1 MFIRRP
7 GLMDLTLIPRTPP
20 CGRCGSAG
28 VDVASAKRGG
38 RERPVG
44 ERAGAGRR
52 RRQETQHWRGFLPLS
67 NIDGSVSQEPATVAR
82 TALPRA
88 QCWRARWRCRCHV
101 HVTGRPPCGRPRRG
115 RGCVFFVLAPG
126 PPRGARPRRG
136 RPVRSRAPPPASV
149 RHRLT
154 VDGDDGILD
163 GPSRA
168 PLPARVMGSPEAAT
182 VSRTEL
188 RVASKIPIPKLSMN

>member
-101 HVTGRPPCGRPRRG
+101 HVTGRPPGG
-115 RGCVFFVLAPG
+115 
-126 PPRGARPRRG
+126 RPRRG